1 MHENTWGR
9 VTFSVNLMFIR
20 LDKFDGPIFAGAYI
34 RVTYIPD
41 VSWVTYLGRYI
52 RLGGLYT
59 GGVLTGFYV
68 VITLLSLMSLY
79 IYS

>member
-1 MHENTWGR
+1 M
-9 VTFSVNLMFIR
+9 TFLVNLMFSR

-41 VSWVTYLGRYI
+41 VSWVTYLGTYI
-52 RLGGLYT
+52 QQGGLYT

-68 VITLLSLMSLY
+68 VITLLSLTSLH